1 MICNSK
7 DCLCTFQATYF
18 ARDDVALHGFAKRFR
33 ENSDEE
39 RGHAMKL
46 ISYQNMR
53 GGRVVFQDVCKPS
66 TQEWNSALHAIG
78 KYIFPANPQKSRKM
92 EFNFHN
98 PRAMKIAIP
107 RGIEIILGYN
117 PRVYLTK
124 TE

>member
-1 MICNSK
+1 M
-7 DCLCTFQATYF
+7 CTFQATYF
-18 ARDDVALHGFAKRFR
+18 ARDDLALHGFAKRFR

-78 KYIFPANPQKSRKM
+78 KYLFPAIPQRPQEMDFNFPNPQ
-92 EFNFHN
+92 
-98 PRAMKIAIP
+98 AMKLAFPWEMIII
-107 RGIEIILGYN
+107 IEIILGYN